1 MQLLC
6 HFRKSVIVRR
16 KDYDTKS
23 QKNICKSDYSFD
35 NNHKGEEI
43 ITIAF
48 NIREIENMY
57 LREEKNYMDK
67 IRNTFNE
74 TWQGVSLG
82 EKVISETIE
91 LCKDEKKQQM
101 SKELFQ
107 AVHMQIR

>member
-1 MQLLC
+1 M
-6 HFRKSVIVRR
+6 IVKR

-23 QKNICKSDYSFD
+23 EKNI
-35 NNHKGEEI
+35 HKEEEI

-48 NIREIENMY
+48 NIREIENVY
-57 LREEKNYMDK
+57 AREEKNYVEK

-74 TWQGVSLG
+74 NWQGVSLG

-91 LCKDEKKQQM
+91 LCKDEKKQEM

>member
-1 MQLLC
+1 M
-6 HFRKSVIVRR
+6 IVKR

-23 QKNICKSDYSFD
+23 EKNIRKE
-35 NNHKGEEI
+35 EEI

-48 NIREIENMY
+48 NIREIENVY
-57 LREEKNYMDK
+57 AREEKNYVEK

-74 TWQGVSLG
+74 NWQGVSLG

-91 LCKDEKKQQM
+91 LCKDEKKQEM